1 LPWGREVASQD
12 MTTALVLVAVVV
24 GVAALVLNAIAT
36 VGLVK
41 ARPLTTAQKVAQLLV
56 VWAVPFIGALLVIR
70 LLVEQDP
77 DALRRRWT
85 PSRQINEYV
94 NQALGIQAQAA
105 TRAARIAIEN
115 EIIEAISEGSSGNGS
130 SSD

>member
-1 LPWGREVASQD
+1 
-12 MTTALVLVAVVV
+12 MTTALVLVAVVM

-36 VGLVK
+36 AGLVK
-41 ARPLTTAQKVAQLLV
+41 ARPLTTAQRVAQLLV

-70 LLVEQDP
+70 LLAEQDP

-130 SSD
+130 SD